1 MQQIR
6 CSSSLVLRA
15 LAAVLL
21 TAVALPGAALAAD
34 TLPIRIEIR
43 PAPRIALYDG
53 IPRADSNSPVHR
65 WQGRLYAFVSDYEPI
80 GHSYRRL
87 GTPDAAATG
96 LTVTG
101 PMQPVRI
108 ANDPDP
114 KIGKWIESVWR
125 DPSGRLYGWYH
136 AEGYAPCPRD
146 LRLPHLGAAVSA
158 DDGLTWTVLADPL
171 LAAPADQTDC
181 SYRNGFFG
189 GGYGDF
195 SVLPDRE
202 GRFFYIHFSSYVADE
217 AAQGIAVA
225 RYPLARRDDPAGAVE
240 LWTAGGWRP
249 AGTALPR
256 PLWPQERGWR
266 HPDPAGFWGPALHY
280 NTALDRF
287 VMLLNRTEGAT
298 GNWLQEGIYTA
309 VAGDLADPAAW
320 TRPVR
325 ILAGGDWYPQVVGL
339 EADGGDTR
347 AGATARF
354 FMSGASVWEISFA
367 PPPHDR
373 GDPAAGPPSAILA
386 SDPGQAGALLGGRGT
401 APTATAT
408 GGRRPPR

>member
-1 MQQIR
+1 MPSIG
-6 CSSSLVLRA
+6 CSSPLALRGA
-15 LAAVLL
+15 LAA
-21 TAVALPGAALAAD
+21 ALSAGLAFAGAARAAD
-34 TLPIRIEIR
+34 SPPVRIDLR

-65 WQGRLYAFVSDYEPI
+65 WQGRLYAFVSHYEPR
-80 GHSYRRL
+80 GHSYRRI
-87 GTPDAAATG
+87 GTTA
-96 LTVTG
+96 LTFAE

-114 KIGKWIESVWR
+114 RIGKWIESVWR

-158 DDGLTWTVLADPL
+158 DDGLTWTVIADPL

-195 SVLPDRE
+195 SVLPDRA
-202 GRFFYIHFSSYVADE
+202 GRFLYVHFSSYVADE
-217 AAQGIAVA
+217 TAQGIAVA
-225 RYPLARRDDPAGAVE
+225 RYPLARRDNPAGAVE
-240 LWTAGGWRP
+240 VWTAEGWRP
-249 AGTALPR
+249 AGTALPK

-266 HPDPAGFWGPALHY
+266 HPDPTGFWGPALHF

-298 GNWLQEGIYTA
+298 GNWRQEGIYAAFT
-309 VAGDLADPAAW
+309 DDPADPAAW
-320 TRPVR
+320 TPPLR

-339 EADGGDTR
+339 GEGDGDTR
-347 AGATARF
+347 AGDEARF
-354 FMSGASVWEISFA
+354 FMAGASAWTIRFEPA
-367 PPPHDR
+367 GDRAAGQPPVTVTGEAVR
-373 GDPAAGPPSAILA
+373 AGSLLGGTGDTPAAG
-386 SDPGQAGALLGGRGT
+386 
-401 APTATAT
+401 
-408 GGRRPPR
+408 RRPLR